1 MNGLLGEKLN
11 AQVTASAS
19 SLCGGDQSSLAKL
32 KSLSLDLDNV
42 PTVTDAGQISRLKR
56 SGRSGLTSFST
67 DIHVIVVWLE
77 SYEDHL
83 SFPLGMYVSFCY
95 SFAPKYLRRKVLA
108 FFTLSQF

>member
-11 AQVTASAS
+11 VQVTASAS
-19 SLCGGDQSSLAKL
+19 SLCGADQLSLAKL

-42 PTVTDAGQISRLKR
+42 PTATDVGQISRLKR

-83 SFPLGMYVSFCY
+83 SFPLGMYVSLLFIY
-95 SFAPKYLRRKVLA
+95 PYLRCEVLT
-108 FFTLSQF
+108 FFTLSKF